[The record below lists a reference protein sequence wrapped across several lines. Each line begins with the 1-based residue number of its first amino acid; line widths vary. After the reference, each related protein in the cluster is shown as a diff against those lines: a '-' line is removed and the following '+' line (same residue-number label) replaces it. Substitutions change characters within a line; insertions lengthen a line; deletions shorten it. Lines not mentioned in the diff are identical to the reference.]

1 MALSG
6 ICLYLALR
14 GIRFVEIQA
23 ALSRANYVFLA
34 PAVAIIVAGQ
44 WARAV
49 RWGMLFQPRL
59 AIGYARLFSVLNIG
73 YFLSSVLPARIGDV
87 ARAYL
92 LGAGVPGAQAL
103 ATVIVERALDA
114 LTVIL
119 LLIVL
124 MPVVPIPSW
133 VAQATMMLG
142 AAFVILVLGMVVA
155 TAQRERGLRWLR
167 RGLAWVPWINPDRWV
182 RQAEALLDGMAIL
195 QSPWQFP
202 VLLAFSAVLW
212 ASAATVN
219 YLVMLGFEMRLSWAA
234 AAFVLC
240 VTALGVTVPSS
251 PGYIGVYH
259 AAVVAGLAVFGVSG
273 AEAVAYALV
282 LHAVNYVV
290 LIVLGI
296 LSMWRESLSL
306 AEVQHEVAQRSQ
318 LDARKQPT

>member
-14 GIRFVEIQA
+14 GIPFTEIQA
-23 ALSRANYVFLA
+23 ALSRANYAFLV
-34 PAVAIIVAGQ
+34 PAVVIIAAGQ
-44 WARAV
+44 WARAL

-59 AIGYARLFSVLNIG
+59 EVEPARLFSVLNIG
-73 YFLSSVLPARIGDV
+73 YLLNSVLPARIGDL

-92 LGAGVPGAQAL
+92 LRNGVLAARAL
-103 ATVIVERALDA
+103 STVILERALDV

-119 LLIVL
+119 LLIILV
-124 MPVVPIPSW
+124 PVVPIPSW
-133 VAQATMMLG
+133 VAQATLVLG
-142 AAFVILVLGMVVA
+142 AAFVLLVLSLFGVM
-155 TAQRERGLRWLR
+155 TQRERGLRWVR
-167 RGLAWVPWINPDRWV
+167 RGLGWFPQLNSERWV
-182 RQAEALLDGMAIL
+182 RQVEALLDGMAIL
-195 QSPWQFP
+195 RSPRQFP
-202 VLLAFSAVLW
+202 FLLAFSALLW

-240 VTALGVTVPSS
+240 VTALGVSVPSS

-259 AAVVAGLAVFGVSG
+259 AAVIAGLAVFGVSG

-282 LHAVNYVV
+282 LHAVNYAV

-296 LSMWRESLSL
+296 FSLWRESLSL
-306 AEVQHEVAQRSQ
+306 VDVQREVTQQVMDMRS
-318 LDARKQPT
+318 